1 MTERIL
7 IFGAGELGIRA
18 CRALKKMDGKC
29 RVLSFA
35 DNNPNLQGKYLKGLK
50 IISPEKIPEMDFDRI
65 VIANQ
70 YIMEVSSQLRDLG
83 IRSDKI
89 DIPDLDDDDDG
100 FIDFRRKEFI
110 SALFHLACFVAIGFS
125 AVSGFLLLT

>member
-18 CRALKKMDGKC
+18 CRTLAKKDGKC
-29 RVLSFA
+29 RMIGFA

-50 IISPEKIPEMDFDRI
+50 IIPPDMIPEMDFDRV

-70 YIMEVSSQLRDLG
+70 YIREVSAQLRGLG
-83 IRSDKI
+83 ISEDKI
-89 DIPDLDDDDDG
+89 DIPDLEGDEDG
-100 FIDFRRKEFI
+100 FFDFRRKEFI
-110 SALFHLACFVAIGFS
+110 SSLFHLACFLAIGFA
-125 AVSGFLLLT
+125 AVKGVLLIA

>member
-1 MTERIL
+1 MIERIL

-18 CRALKKMDGKC
+18 LNKMDGKY
-29 RVLSFA
+29 RVLNFA

-50 IISPEKIPEMDFDRI
+50 IIPPAEIPEMDFDRV

-70 YIMEVSSQLRDLG
+70 YIMEVSSQLRGLG

-89 DIPDLDDDDDG
+89 DIPDLEDVDDD
-100 FIDFRRKEFI
+100 FFDFRRKEFI
-110 SALFHLACFVAIGFS
+110 SALFHLGCFAAIGFTV
-125 AVSGFLLLT
+125 VSGFLLLI